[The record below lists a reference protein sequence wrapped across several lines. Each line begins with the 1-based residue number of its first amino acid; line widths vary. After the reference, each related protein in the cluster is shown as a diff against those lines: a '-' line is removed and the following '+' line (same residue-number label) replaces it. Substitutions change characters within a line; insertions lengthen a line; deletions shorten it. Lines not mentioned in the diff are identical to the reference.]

1 MKKGTLISLVVL
13 AVIALIFI
21 WGFGQYNNLVS
32 QEETVESAWSQ
43 VENQYQRR
51 LDLVP
56 NLVNTVKGYAAHEQN
71 TLTQVIEARSK
82 ATSLQFNLDDLSA
95 ENMKAFENA
104 QSELSNA
111 LGRLIAISESYPE
124 LKANENFLK
133 LQDQLEGTENRIT
146 VARNAFNEAARNYNT
161 MVRRF
166 PANIVASICGFDKK
180 PYFESAEGAEK
191 APVVEF

>member
-1 MKKGTLISLVVL
+1 MKKGTLITLVVL
-13 AVIALIFI
+13 AAIALVVI
-21 WGFGQYNNLVS
+21 WGFGQYNNLVT
-32 QEETVESAWSQ
+32 QEESVESAWSQ

-71 TLTQVIEARSK
+71 TFTAVVEARTK
-82 ATSLQFNLDDLSA
+82 ATSIQLNVNDLSE
-95 ENMKAFENA
+95 ENLKAFENA
-104 QSELSNA
+104 QNELSSA
-111 LGRLIAISESYPE
+111 LGRLIAISEAYPE

-146 VARNAFNEAARNYNT
+146 VARNAFNEAARSYNT

-166 PANIVASICGFDKK
+166 PANIIAGICGFSKK
-180 PYFESAEGAEK
+180 PYFEAAEGAEK
-191 APVVEF
+191 APAVEF

>member
-1 MKKGTLISLVVL
+1 MKKGTLITLVVL
-13 AVIALIFI
+13 AAIALVVI
-21 WGFGQYNNLVS
+21 WGFGQYNNLVT
-32 QEETVESAWSQ
+32 QEESVESAWSQ

-71 TLTQVIEARSK
+71 TFTAVVEARTK
-82 ATSLQFNLDDLSA
+82 ATSIQINVNDLSE
-95 ENMKAFENA
+95 ENLKAFENA
-104 QSELSNA
+104 QNELSSA
-111 LGRLIAISESYPE
+111 LGRLIAISEAYPE

-146 VARNAFNEAARNYNT
+146 VARNAFNEAARSYNT

-166 PANIVASICGFDKK
+166 PANIIAGICGFSKK
-180 PYFESAEGAEK
+180 PYFEAAEGAEK
-191 APVVEF
+191 APAVEF

>member
-1 MKKGTLISLVVL
+1 MKKGTLITLVVL
-13 AVIALIFI
+13 AAIALVVI
-21 WGFGQYNNLVS
+21 WGFGQYNNLVT
-32 QEETVESAWSQ
+32 QEESVESAWSQ

-71 TLTQVIEARSK
+71 TFTAVVDARSK
-82 ATSLQFNLDDLSA
+82 ATSIQLNANDLSE
-95 ENMKAFENA
+95 ENLKAFENA
-104 QSELSNA
+104 QNELSSA
-111 LGRLIAISESYPE
+111 LGRLIAISEAYPE

-146 VARNAFNEAARNYNT
+146 VARNAFNEAARSYNT

-166 PANIVASICGFDKK
+166 PANIIAGICGFDKK
-180 PYFESAEGAEK
+180 PYFEAAEGAEK
-191 APVVEF
+191 APAVEF

>member
-180 PYFESAEGAEK
+180 PYFESVEGAEK

>member
-1 MKKGTLISLVVL
+1 MKKGTLITLVVL
-13 AVIALIFI
+13 AAIALVVI
-21 WGFGQYNNLVS
+21 WGFGQYNNLVT
-32 QEETVESAWSQ
+32 QEESVESAWSQ

-71 TLTQVIEARSK
+71 TFTAVVEARTK
-82 ATSLQFNLDDLSA
+82 ATSIQLNVNDLSE
-95 ENMKAFENA
+95 ENLKAFENA
-104 QSELSNA
+104 QNELSSA
-111 LGRLIAISESYPE
+111 LGRLIAISEAYPE

-146 VARNAFNEAARNYNT
+146 VARNAFNEAARSYNT

-166 PANIVASICGFDKK
+166 PANIIAGICGFSKK
-180 PYFESAEGAEK
+180 PYFEAAERAEK
-191 APVVEF
+191 APAVEF